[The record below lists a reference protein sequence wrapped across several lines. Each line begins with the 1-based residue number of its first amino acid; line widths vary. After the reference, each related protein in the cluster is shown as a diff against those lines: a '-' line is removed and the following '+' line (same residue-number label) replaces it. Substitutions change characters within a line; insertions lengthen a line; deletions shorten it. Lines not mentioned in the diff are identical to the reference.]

1 MQLENQNID
10 IKNVISSCRLT
21 PPPGSTST
29 RSPLADPAAPTPPAL
44 LAARFT
50 VFVVI
55 EIFKIDYPKKFSL
68 NKYISI
74 RDAIILSP

>member
-21 PPPGSTST
+21 PPPGSAST
-29 RSPLADPAAPTPPAL
+29 RSPLAAPAASTPPAL

-50 VFVVI
+50 IVVVI
-55 EIFKIDYPKKFSL
+55 EIFKIDYLKNSV
-68 NKYISI
+68 
-74 RDAIILSP
+74 